1 MLLRDFRNI
10 KSFQDKNSQKAT
22 KNIKKAQ
29 KEANSSYLAPLYS
42 TSSALIDSYI
52 QLITYFV

>member
-1 MLLRDFRNI
+1 MLLLDFRNI

-22 KNIKKAQ
+22 KNIKKTQ

-42 TSSALIDSYI
+42 P
-52 QLITYFV
+52 VVR